1 MIYCITAFYIGDR
14 TRAQLYEVCLP
25 QGTTKEQ
32 AKELATTWLAEAHP
46 EQKLW
51 DVEHLPNALP
61 RGSKTGPIKV
71 YGQPCPYLTKAK
83 VNQLLNLD

>member
-1 MIYCITAFYIGDR
+1 MIYCITAFYVGDR
-14 TRAQLYEVCLP
+14 TRAQLYEVSFP
-25 QGTTKEQ
+25 SDTTKAQ

-46 EQKLW
+46 DQKLW
-51 DVEHLPNALP
+51 DVELLPNALP
-61 RGSKTGPIKV
+61 RDSSAGPIKV